1 MPLRAVCL
9 SNIPL
14 SIHPA
19 VCPFTSLSTHPP
31 THHPSCCPSIHPPRP
46 FSCLSILP
54 SFCLP
59 IHSPVSPPPHLTTHH
74 VSISHVSTP
83 LSIRL
88 PVSPSTPLS
97 VHPTMPL
104 PAHPTILGALTGL
117 STHPPLC
124 PSLIHLSAH
133 PSVLHP
139 TLCPILHASHM
150 HPSIHPSIHPCLSF
164 IHPSVHLS
172 VHPSTHL
179 CLSFHLPLCPFSP
192 SVPPPLC
199 QSIHPPLSLRDHVS
213 HPLLHL
219 SLRLSICLSG
229 CPSARLSICPCTS
242 CHSRHPLLSPHT
254 PHSQV
259 TPVPVMQGYPLAQS
273 PWEGQGK
280 PGGGSGVA
288 LLSPGPPKIA
298 REA

>member
-1 MPLRAVCL
+1 MGHSCDINKLGSSQAGVISGDVGCWPAGEIEAGGSWQRLDEMAQKLGCGVGMPLRAVCL

-54 SFCLP
+54 SSCLP

-74 VSISHVSTP
+74 VSISRVSTP

-133 PSVLHP
+133 LSFIQPSVQSSMHP
-139 TLCPILHASHM
+139 TCILPSIRLSIPVCPSSTLPSICL
-150 HPSIHPSIHPCLSF
+150 SIHPPT
-164 IHPSVHLS
+164 SV
-172 VHPSTHL
+172 
-179 CLSFHLPLCPFSP
+179 CP
-192 SVPPPLC
+192 
-199 QSIHPPLSLRDHVS
+199 SIHPPLSVLS
-213 HPLLHL
+213 STPLSFL
-219 SLRLSICLSG
+219 SL
-229 CPSARLSICPCTS
+229 CPSTPLSV
-242 CHSRHPLLSPHT
+242 HPPT
-254 PHSQV
+254 P
-259 TPVPVMQGYPLAQS
+259 QS
-273 PWEGQGK
+273 P
-280 PGGGSGVA
+280 
-288 LLSPGPPKIA
+288 
-298 REA
+298 